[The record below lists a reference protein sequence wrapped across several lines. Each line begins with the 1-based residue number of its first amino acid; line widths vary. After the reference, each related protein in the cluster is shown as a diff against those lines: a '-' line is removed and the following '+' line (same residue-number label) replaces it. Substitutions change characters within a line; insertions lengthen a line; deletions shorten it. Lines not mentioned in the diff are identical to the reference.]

1 MIGRVGHWV
10 DDRLGLSAFARR
22 TLRKVFPDHWSF
34 LLGEVALYSF
44 LMLVITGIFLTFF
57 FKPSLEQTTY
67 QGSYDQLRGV
77 PMSEAYHSAV
87 RLSFDVRAGL
97 VMRQIHHW
105 AALVFLGAIF
115 AHLCRVFFTGAF
127 RKPRELNWLV
137 GVTLLLLALV
147 NGFFGYSLLDD
158 LLSGTGL
165 RIMYSVVLAVPIVG
179 TWAAFLIFGG
189 EFPAHD
195 IITRLFV
202 LHVLLVPAAIAVL
215 LTAHLMI
222 IWKQKHTQFPGP
234 GRRED
239 NVVGTR
245 LWPTYTAK
253 SVGLFFLVAAVLCAL
268 GGLVQINP
276 VWLYGPFEPSAVTT
290 AAQPDWYM
298 GWLEGALRLFPA
310 WSFRIGPFTISELFW
325 PAVLLPGL
333 TFALLY
339 AWPFLEQWRTK
350 DYAEHHLLSRPRD
363 SPARTAIGLGTF
375 TFYFVLFLAGS
386 QDVISQVLHVDVVA
400 VYWCLRILLVVLPP
414 VVGFATY
421 KFCRQLA
428 EGTREE
434 AIRRTIEDAERERH
448 PIPALAAASVVRSGG
463 SGGSGPSE
471 PSEPSWPSA
480 DPPPH

>member
-1 MIGRVGHWV
+1 
-10 DDRLGLSAFARR
+10 
-22 TLRKVFPDHWSF
+22 
-34 LLGEVALYSF
+34 
-44 LMLVITGIFLTFF
+44 MLVITGIFLTFF

-67 QGSYDQLRGV
+67 QGSYQQLRGV
-77 PMSEAYHSAV
+77 PMSEAYNSAV

-165 RIMYSVVLAVPIVG
+165 RIMYSVVLAVPVVG

-234 GRRED
+234 DRRED
-239 NVVGTR
+239 NVIGTR

-253 SVGLFFLVAAVLCAL
+253 SLGLFFLVAAVLSAL

-310 WSFRIGPFTISELFW
+310 WRFRIGPFTISELFW

-333 TFALLY
+333 TFALVY

-363 SPARTAIGLGTF
+363 CPARTAIGLGTF
-375 TFYFVLFLAGS
+375 TFYFVLFIAGS

-400 VYWCLRILLVVLPP
+400 VYWWLRVLLVVLPP
-414 VVGFATY
+414 FVGFATY
-421 KFCRQLA
+421 KFCRQLE
-428 EGTREE
+428 EGAREE
-434 AIRRTIEDAERERH
+434 ALRRTIEESERERH
-448 PIPALAAASVVRSGG
+448 PIPVLATG
-463 SGGSGPSE
+463 SAEPTGSPVPST
-471 PSEPSWPSA
+471 